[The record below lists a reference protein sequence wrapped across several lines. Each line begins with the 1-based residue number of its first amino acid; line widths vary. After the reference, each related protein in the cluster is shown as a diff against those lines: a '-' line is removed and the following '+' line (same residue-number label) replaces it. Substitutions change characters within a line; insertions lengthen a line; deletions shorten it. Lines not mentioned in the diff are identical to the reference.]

1 MRRGAYIGETVELL
15 EVFRYA
21 HPLQKL
27 SAIQTYSCSFYGS
40 NLYDLYGPAANQLYR
55 AWQISVRDAWGV
67 SRATRNYI
75 VDHLLSV
82 PFPHIRQ
89 LMLRRYVKFVKVC
102 VASMNP
108 IISALAYWGVRTRK
122 STTGRNVANIR
133 EEFGLDPL
141 KCSPGSIRIRQRDM
155 PVNGQE
161 NLELLERLFSIRAA
175 EVEPDVVNEL
185 NILINDICET

>member
-1 MRRGAYIGETVELL
+1 MDCNMRRGAYIGETVELL
-15 EVFRYA
+15 ELFQYA

-55 AWQISVRDAWGV
+55 AWQISVRDALGV

-102 VASMNP
+102 RQHEPNNFCVSILGCKNKEVYNREKCGQHSGRVWAGPTKMFTREHQNQTKRH
-108 IISALAYWGVRTRK
+108 ARKWTREFRTAGKTLLHK
-122 STTGRNVANIR
+122 S
-133 EEFGLDPL
+133 
-141 KCSPGSIRIRQRDM
+141 CGS
-155 PVNGQE
+155 G
-161 NLELLERLFSIRAA
+161 A
-175 EVEPDVVNEL
+175 
-185 NILINDICET
+185 